1 MFISMLYLFVM
12 FCFLGFGEFG
22 GEVPWL
28 EQPVAFVGNLY
39 GNDDSSMFGYS
50 LGKFA
55 SR

>member
-1 MFISMLYLFVM
+1 MLYLFVM

-22 GEVPWL
+22 GEVPG
-28 EQPVAFVGNLY
+28 FVGNLY